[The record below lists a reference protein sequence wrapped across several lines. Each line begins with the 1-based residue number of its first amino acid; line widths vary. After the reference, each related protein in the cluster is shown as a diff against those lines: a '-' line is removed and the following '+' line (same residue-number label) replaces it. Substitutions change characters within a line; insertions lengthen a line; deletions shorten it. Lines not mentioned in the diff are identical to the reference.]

1 VRLSSITSR
10 SLVLVLAFLALP
22 APTAS
27 AKSSADVR
35 RELEQ
40 VTARLQAVET
50 EQALVVDRLT
60 RLNRELAA
68 TEATLAATRATLG
81 KRVRNIYMS
90 GMGASPIQVLLTSE
104 DPDQGLERMGLLE
117 ATTRGETEALRAYRV
132 SRRKQR
138 QVKTQ
143 VEGARKKI
151 DDAERRLRR
160 DTAAL
165 GKLFDLLARQE
176 AEAARKKAEAAE
188 RARQARLAAARAEE
202 RRLLRIKNERE
213 RAAARERQRRA
224 RERASRSGATRV
236 STGGHTC
243 PVGPAHSFVD
253 TWGAAR
259 SGGRRHQGTDIFA
272 PHGSPVYAVVSG
284 RVRTDY
290 NRLGGVV
297 LYLNG
302 DDGHEY
308 YYAHNSANVAGSGQR
323 VAVGELI
330 ARVGQTGNARGTS
343 PHVHFEL
350 HPGGGSPVNPYGFL
364 RSVCG

>member
-1 VRLSSITSR
+1 MRLSSITSR
-10 SLVLVLAFLALP
+10 LLVLVLVLLAAP
-22 APTAS
+22 APSAS
-27 AKSSADVR
+27 ARTSADVR
-35 RELEQ
+35 KELERIT
-40 VTARLQAVET
+40 VRLQEAEAQ
-50 EQALVVDRLT
+50 QARVLDRLT

-68 TEATLAATRATLG
+68 TEAALAATQATLAR
-81 KRVRNIYMS
+81 RVRTIYMS
-90 GMGASPIQVLLTSE
+90 GMGASSIEVLLTSE
-104 DPDQGLERMGLLE
+104 DPDTGLERMGMLE
-117 ATTRGETEALRAYRV
+117 ATTRGETEALRTYRV
-132 SRRKQR
+132 QRRKQR
-138 QVKTQ
+138 QVKTLVDQ
-143 VEGARKKI
+143 ARKEIGDTQRK
-151 DDAERRLRR
+151 LRR

-165 GKLFDLLARQE
+165 GKLFDALSRQE

-188 RARQARLAAARAEE
+188 RAREARLAAILAEE
-202 RRLLRIKNERE
+202 RRLARIADE
-213 RAAARERQRRA
+213 RARARA
-224 RERASRSGATRV
+224 RERARAQRASRSTTSRV
-236 STGGHTC
+236 ATGGHTC
-243 PVGPAHSFVD
+243 PVGPAHSFAD

-272 PHGSPVYAVVSG
+272 PHGSPVYAVVGG

-308 YYAHNSANVAGSGQR
+308 YYAHNASNIARSGQR

-330 ARVGQTGNARGTS
+330 ARVGNTGNASRTA

-350 HPGGGSPVNPYGFL
+350 HPGGGSPVNPYPFL

>member
-1 VRLSSITSR
+1 M
-10 SLVLVLAFLALP
+10 
-22 APTAS
+22 
-27 AKSSADVR
+27 
-35 RELEQ
+35 
-40 VTARLQAVET
+40 TARLQAVET

-60 RLNRELAA
+60 RLNRALAA

-81 KRVRNIYMS
+81 RRVRNIYMS
-90 GMGASPIQVLLTSE
+90 GMGSSPIQVLLTSE

-117 ATTRGETEALRAYRV
+117 STTRGETEALRAYRV

-138 QVKTQ
+138 QVRTQ
-143 VEGARKKI
+143 VEGARRQI
-151 DDAERRLRR
+151 DETERKLRR

-188 RARQARLAAARAEE
+188 RARQARLEAIRAEE
-202 RRLLRIKNERE
+202 RKLASIRDLKA
-213 RAAARERQRRA
+213 RADAREKRRA
-224 RERASRSGATRV
+224 QERASRSGANRV
-236 STGGHTC
+236 ATGGHTC
-243 PVGPAHSFVD
+243 PLGPAHSFID

-272 PHGSPVYAVVSG
+272 PHGAPVYAVVSG
-284 RVRTDY
+284 RVRTSH
-290 NRLGGVV
+290 NRLGGIVI
-297 LYLNG
+297 YLNG

-308 YYAHNSANVAGSGQR
+308 YYAHNSANVAGNGQR

-330 ARVGQTGNARGTS
+330 ARVGQTGNAQGTS